1 MNDANL
7 TGAYFFKRHEMTAGF
22 QFEGDGTFQFFYTY
36 GAVDRKATGSFWI
49 EGNTLKLKSDKQ
61 PGKDFTVT
69 HQAQRGTGY
78 TVQVINKNPALACNV
93 LCVCIHGE
101 GRMQEYTDNSGKA
114 HLAVTHCDKLYVQH
128 ALFPDVLTLIKD
140 SDNANNYFELTLNS
154 TLSQVSFK
162 GIDFTIE
169 DDRIT
174 CLSNYFMLLEDIV
187 FLKA

>member
-1 MNDANL
+1 
-7 TGAYFFKRHEMTAGF
+7 
-22 QFEGDGTFQFFYTY
+22 
-36 GAVDRKATGSFWI
+36 
-49 EGNTLKLKSDKQ
+49 
-61 PGKDFTVT
+61 
-69 HQAQRGTGY
+69 
-78 TVQVINKNPALACNV
+78 
-93 LCVCIHGE
+93 
-101 GRMQEYTDNSGKA
+101 MQEYTDNSGKA
-114 HLAVTHCDKLYVQH
+114 HLAVPHCDKLYVQH